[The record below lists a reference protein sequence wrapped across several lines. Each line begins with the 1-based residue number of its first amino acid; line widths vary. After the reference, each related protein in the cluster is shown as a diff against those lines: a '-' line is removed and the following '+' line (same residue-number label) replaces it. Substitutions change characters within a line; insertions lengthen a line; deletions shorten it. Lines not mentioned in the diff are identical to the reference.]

1 MRGILNVLNRQMCFV
16 HNVLA
21 VARNTNVYV
30 CHKCVVFV
38 LQKEQANFLM
48 KIGAL
53 KGALDVFLRL
63 HMWEDVI
70 KCYKNL
76 GQTRK
81 GKIFCHLQKFKNNL
95 YVGG

>member
-1 MRGILNVLNRQMCFV
+1 MIRCRWV
-16 HNVLA
+16 
-21 VARNTNVYV
+21 RNTNLYV
-30 CHKCVVFV
+30 CHTCVAFV

-70 KCYKNL
+70 KCYKSL
-76 GQTRK
+76 GQTEKVKYSVICRNSK
-81 GKIFCHLQKFKNNL
+81 TMLM
-95 YVGG
+95 